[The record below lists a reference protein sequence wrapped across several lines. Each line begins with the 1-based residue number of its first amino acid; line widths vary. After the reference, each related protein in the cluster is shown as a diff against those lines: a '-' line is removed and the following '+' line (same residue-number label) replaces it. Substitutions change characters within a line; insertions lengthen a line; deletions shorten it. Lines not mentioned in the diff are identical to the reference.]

1 MNVKIKRVGENVE
14 VKTRTSKRG
23 VRRRK
28 LRALVES
35 CVLGF
40 VRMRECGQ
48 WLAKQYAEKET
59 GAER

>member
-1 MNVKIKRVGENVE
+1 VGENVE
-14 VKTRTSKRG
+14 VKSRTSKRG